1 MFKFTYANIIQFRKA
16 SSLFH
21 ISILNCCI
29 ALLELQK
36 DSIITAYCPHI
47 DLLLMVVIDP
57 GTKIGEFVGGDE
69 EQLRGGVGH
78 QARLPRDQPHLLP
91 LTIHL
96 HQHQVKKTA
105 PPSSW
110 RGWRPHQPRDE
121 PVLPGLWTMFLAD
134 SSTTPWIR
142 GGRLQVHGSYPASR
156 GYYGGKNQTSTEQIK
171 WNTIFALFQLPNPL

>member
-1 MFKFTYANIIQFRKA
+1 M
-16 SSLFH
+16 
-21 ISILNCCI
+21 LNCCN

-36 DSIITAYCPHI
+36 DSIIPAYCPHI

-69 EQLRGGVGH
+69 EQLRGGVGY

-91 LTIHL
+91 LTVHL
-96 HQHQVKKTA
+96 HQHQVKKTS

-121 PVLPGLWTMFLAD
+121 PVLPGFWTMFLAD